1 MSAGGGGVRGR
12 GTKGLSRGGGWV
24 LGGGGEGCWR
34 DVDGACMQMRSEG
47 AWAAL
52 CPSASIGGTKGFGNP
67 PIKEQA
73 IKCGEN
79 CGFDC

>member
-1 MSAGGGGVRGR
+1 MSAGGGGSEGVEP
-12 GTKGLSRGGGWV
+12 KGCPGVGVGF
-24 LGGGGEGCWR
+24 GGGGGCWR
-34 DVDGACMQMRSEG
+34 NVDGACMQMRSEG

-52 CPSASIGGTKGFGNP
+52 CPSTSIGGTKGFGNP